1 MHISGAPR
9 VKSKPRGPAVCAR
22 SGPCVREGL
31 GRSAGFAGTRV
42 CVRECALTRSK
53 RVSVRSRAPSRAPE
67 PSRRVGEREQ
77 ASAGGRW
84 GCQILRAELFSPPAP
99 APLNPAAT

>member
-1 MHISGAPR
+1 MHISGAPTVR
-9 VKSKPRGPAVCAR
+9 SKPRGPAVCAR

-53 RVSVRSRAPSRAPE
+53 PCP
-67 PSRRVGEREQ
+67 
-77 ASAGGRW
+77 
-84 GCQILRAELFSPPAP
+84 
-99 APLNPAAT
+99 